1 MDFDLFSYDKYIV
14 SFSGGK
20 DSTALLLFLID
31 NKVDKSKIELWHQEI
46 DGRGENFFD
55 WEVTPDYCKKL
66 AEAFG
71 VSVFFQWKDGGFKRE
86 MLRCNERT
94 AKIFYECPDNTI
106 HSVGG
111 EKGKYS
117 TRLKFPQPSPN
128 LNVRWCS
135 SYLKIDVCAA
145 AIRNQERFNGL
156 RTLVLSGER
165 GEESKQRAGYAIL
178 EPDKSDLRYGK
189 KIVRY
194 VDRYRPIRDWTE
206 RRIWDLLEKYRV
218 KPHPCYFM
226 GFGRCSC
233 KFCIFGNANQ
243 FASAACISHQNFSQL
258 VKFEKEFGYTL
269 KRDTDLSTL
278 IKKGVPYRDIT
289 PELARLATSYQ
300 YNSDIFIP
308 YTQQWELPAGAFKKC
323 GGPM

>member
-1 MDFDLFSYDKYIV
+1 M
-14 SFSGGK
+14 
-20 DSTALLLFLID
+20 
-31 NKVDKSKIELWHQEI
+31 
-46 DGRGENFFD
+46 
-55 WEVTPDYCKKL
+55 
-66 AEAFG
+66 
-71 VSVFFQWKDGGFKRE
+71 
-86 MLRCNERT
+86 
-94 AKIFYECPDNTI
+94 
-106 HSVGG
+106 SVG
-111 EKGKYS
+111 
-117 TRLKFPQPSPN
+117 
-128 LNVRWCS
+128 
-135 SYLKIDVCAA
+135 AA
-145 AIRNQERFNGL
+145 VI

-178 EPDKSDLRYGK
+178 EPDKSDLRNGK
-189 KIVRY
+189 KIMRY

-218 KPHPCYFM
+218 RPHPCYFM

-258 VKFEKEFGYTL
+258 VQFEKEFGYTL

-278 IKKGVPYRDIT
+278 IKKGVPYHDIT

-300 YNSDIFIP
+300 SDIFIP
-308 YTQQWELPAGAFKKC
+308 YSQQWELPAGAFKKC

>member
-1 MDFDLFSYDKYIV
+1 M
-14 SFSGGK
+14 
-20 DSTALLLFLID
+20 
-31 NKVDKSKIELWHQEI
+31 H
-46 DGRGENFFD
+46 
-55 WEVTPDYCKKL
+55 
-66 AEAFG
+66 
-71 VSVFFQWKDGGFKRE
+71 
-86 MLRCNERT
+86 
-94 AKIFYECPDNTI
+94 
-106 HSVGG
+106 
-111 EKGKYS
+111 S

-145 AIRNQERFNGL
+145 AIRNQERFNGI

-178 EPDKSDLRYGK
+178 EPDKSDLRNGK
-189 KIVRY
+189 KIMRY
-194 VDRYRPIRDWTE
+194 VDRYRPIRDWSE

-258 VKFEKEFGYTL
+258 VQFEKEFGYTL

-278 IKKGVPYRDIT
+278 IKKGVPYHDIT

-300 YNSDIFIP
+300 YNSDIFVP
-308 YTQQWELPAGAFKKC
+308 YSQQWNLPSGAFKKC

>member
-1 MDFDLFSYDKYIV
+1 MDFDLFNYDKYIV

-31 NKVDKSKIELWHQEI
+31 NGVDKSKIELWHQEI

-111 EKGKYS
+111 EKGKCS

-135 SYLKIDVCAA
+135 SYLKMMSV
-145 AIRNQERFNGL
+145 RLPSGTRS
-156 RTLVLSGER
+156 VLTVSEHWC
-165 GEESKQRAGYAIL
+165 Y
-178 EPDKSDLRYGK
+178 
-189 KIVRY
+189 
-194 VDRYRPIRDWTE
+194 
-206 RRIWDLLEKYRV
+206 LEKEVRKV
-218 KPHPCYFM
+218 
-226 GFGRCSC
+226 S
-233 KFCIFGNANQ
+233 
-243 FASAACISHQNFSQL
+243 S
-258 VKFEKEFGYTL
+258 
-269 KRDTDLSTL
+269 
-278 IKKGVPYRDIT
+278 VPVM
-289 PELARLATSYQ
+289 P
-300 YNSDIFIP
+300 F
-308 YTQQWELPAGAFKKC
+308 
-323 GGPM
+323 